1 MIGRDRCRG
10 HAHSLRV
17 SDWGRPT
24 QLLPSAARVV
34 GSEYGGPGGRS
45 YRPRCGGIREG
56 AAARGLR
63 GRNAGVGTV
72 LCQRSREWGF
82 RVRLRQHPFRLG
94 SGPLAGESLR
104 VRAERF

>member
-34 GSEYGGPGGRS
+34 GSEYGGPGGGS

-72 LCQRSREWGF
+72 LCQRSREWG
-82 RVRLRQHPFRLG
+82 VQG
-94 SGPLAGESLR
+94 SSQTASLQTR
-104 VRAERF
+104 VRAPRRGIPSSAG